1 MHALRG
7 AGRQAYPPAMPH
19 FPRPKEIRALREQM
33 GLTQAAFG
41 ELVYRSLRIVQ
52 DWEAGIRQCPAETWE
67 YLNLLHEVPAVSRW
81 RERFRKRQVAGSAA
95 RIRTLKA
102 RLRLNRRRK
111 Q

>member
-1 MHALRG
+1 
-7 AGRQAYPPAMPH
+7 MPH

-81 RERFRKRQVAGSAA
+81 RERFRKRQSAASTA
-95 RIRTLKA
+95 RIRAVKAALKS
-102 RLRLNRRRK
+102 RRRK
-111 Q
+111 P